1 MLGAKVFFNHLFQRL
16 RQLEITQELTD
27 VENSLRDFITAQLSA
42 KFGKDWINFCGIS
55 EDRIKTWKERQT
67 VEQKRQRSGSADTRL
82 IYYSDFYDL
91 RTILKKHW
99 SLFTEALGDWRTI
112 EVFLSELENLRDPDA
127 HRRGLMPHQNNLILG
142 ISGEIRNRLIRY
154 RSKQETGEDYY
165 PRIESVSDNL
175 GNFWSPSIGTGN
187 HLETEMKLRPGDI
200 LEFIVTAR
208 DPLGESLEYNMNLG
222 HGPWQDSPEFR
233 RIITEKDV
241 GSEFAVFLCIRSHR
255 KFHSWKDIDHCVG
268 FHYTVLPPKIEK

>member
-1 MLGAKVFFNHLFQRL
+1 M
-16 RQLEITQELTD
+16 EITQELTD
-27 VENSLRDFITAQLSA
+27 IENALRDFISAQLSS
-42 KFGKDWINFCGIS
+42 KFGKDWINSCGVS
-55 EDRIKTWKERQT
+55 DDRIKIWEERQT
-67 VEQKRQRSGSADTRL
+67 VEQKRQRAGSADTRL

-99 SLFTEALGDWRTI
+99 SLFAEALGEWRTI
-112 EVFLSELENLRDPDA
+112 EVFLSELENLRDPNA

-175 GNFWSPSIGTGN
+175 GNFWSPSTGTGN
-187 HLETEMKLRPGDI
+187 HLFTEIKLRPGDI
-200 LEFIVTAR
+200 LEFVVTAR
-208 DPLGESLEYNMNLG
+208 DPLGEPLEYKMG
-222 HGPWQDSPEFR
+222 FGRGPWHDSPEFR

-241 GSEFAVFLCIRSHR
+241 SYEFNVYLCVRSHR
-255 KFHSWKDIDHCVG
+255 QFHAWEDRDHCVG
-268 FHYTVLPPKIEK
+268 FHYIVLPPKIEK